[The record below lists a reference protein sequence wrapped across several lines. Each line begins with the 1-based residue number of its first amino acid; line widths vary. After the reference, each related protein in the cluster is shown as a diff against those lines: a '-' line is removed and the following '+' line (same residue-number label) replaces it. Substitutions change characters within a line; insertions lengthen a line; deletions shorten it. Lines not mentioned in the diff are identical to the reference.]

1 MNITRKEAKELYS
14 IFSLNKMEEPKLNWV
29 FQRNIKKLKLIVE
42 DTNDLIE
49 EQRLSLVSVDEKGN
63 TIVENGGYK
72 FTPDNL
78 KELNKKIKEIN
89 NEKVEFE
96 PYKFTKE
103 HQFLEEFNKLGNDF
117 IACYSDIIIEN
128 D

>member
-29 FQRNIKKLKLIVE
+29 FQRNIKKLKSIVE

-103 HQFLEEFNKLGNDF
+103 HQSLEEFNKLGNDF
-117 IACYSDIIIEN
+117 IACYGDIIIEN

>member
-29 FQRNIKKLKLIVE
+29 FQRNIKKLKSIVE

-89 NEKVEFE
+89 NETVEFE

-103 HQFLEEFNKLGNDF
+103 HQSLEEFNKLGNDF